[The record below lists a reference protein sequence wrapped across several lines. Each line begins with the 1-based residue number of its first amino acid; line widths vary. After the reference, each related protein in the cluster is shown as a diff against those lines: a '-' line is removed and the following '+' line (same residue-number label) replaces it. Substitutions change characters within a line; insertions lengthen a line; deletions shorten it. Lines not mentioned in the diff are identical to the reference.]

1 MLNNRIWLSSPH
13 LTGEEQKYVREA
25 FETNWVAPLGPN
37 VNGLEKD
44 ICKYTGSASCSALS
58 SGTAALHL
66 ALILLGVGAG
76 DEVICSSFT
85 FSASVNPIRYQ
96 GAIPILIDSERET
109 WNMDPELLR
118 QALEDRLKKGKKPK
132 AIIAVHLYG
141 MPSKMDE
148 LLEISEE
155 FEIPLIEDAAEAL
168 GSRYRGRAMGTFGEM
183 GVFSFNGN
191 KIITTSGGGALVS
204 PIKKNTRKKPL
215 SSPHKR
221 VIPLRIT
228 SIPK

>member
-1 MLNNRIWLSSPH
+1 MNERIWLSSPH

-96 GAIPILIDSERET
+96 GAIPILIDSLVDLLREHDGLSTNGIAKILSEREGIHKKLAY
-109 WNMDPELLR
+109 NRIYRLLPR
-118 QALEDRLKKGKKPK
+118 FQFRKIG
-132 AIIAVHLYG
+132 
-141 MPSKMDE
+141 SKWYV
-148 LLEISEE
+148 
-155 FEIPLIEDAAEAL
+155 
-168 GSRYRGRAMGTFGEM
+168 GSMTVRRINEYA
-183 GVFSFNGN
+183 
-191 KIITTSGGGALVS
+191 
-204 PIKKNTRKKPL
+204 NTA
-215 SSPHKR
+215 
-221 VIPLRIT
+221 
-228 SIPK
+228 